1 MKPLALLEDV
11 IKKPVFGCRTCG
23 QCVLHSTGMTCPMTC
38 PKTLRNGPCG
48 GVRENGHCEVKP
60 EMRCVWVTA
69 VDRAEHLPLLP
80 AKWRHEID
88 DLRPPGRQPAARHLV
103 VAQPGDRPRP
113 PHAGGLEAGGVS
125 ALREKLERGEFVVT
139 AEMPVIDG
147 GGLAEIAHQLG
158 VHGALPGRGE
168 RDRQRRRPRPRVAA
182 GGVAGDPRLR
192 LGADHAAGLPR
203 PEPAGAR
210 GRHRWARRCTASR
223 TSAA

>member
-48 GVRENGHCEVKP
+48 GVREDGHCEVKP

-88 DLRPPGRQPAARHLV
+88 DLRPPVDNRLRGHLV
-103 VAQPGDRPRP
+103 LAEPGDRSRSADARRVERAVSFRDQDRTARVRR
-113 PHAGGLEAGGVS
+113 HGRDAGDRRRRHGGGDAPARLHGGV
-125 ALREKLERGEFVVT
+125 
-139 AEMPVIDG
+139 
-147 GGLAEIAHQLG
+147 
-158 VHGALPGRGE
+158 PGRGQ
-168 RDRQRRRPRPRVAA
+168 RHRQRGRPRPRFAA
-182 GGVAGDPRLR
+182 RGGARDPALR
-192 LGADHAAGLPR
+192 GRADHAARLPR

-210 GRHRWARRCTASR
+210 GRSRRRVAARRSR
-223 TSAA
+223 TSGA